1 VGRERLSPDYEDC
14 MSKGKIRP
22 FSRGKSLARREIES
36 ASLDLER
43 AQKTHLEGDYKWAT
57 IQLYYS
63 MFHSARALL
72 YSRNLREH
80 SHFCLVAAIRALF
93 VETHQLSNS
102 MLDGLKKA
110 KSLSE
115 DADYYG
121 RWSKKGCQRLLKT
134 AHGFLEQSKKLVAK
148 TN

>member
-1 VGRERLSPDYEDC
+1 VGGKRLNPYYEDC
-14 MSKGKIRP
+14 LRKGKIRP
-22 FSRGKSLARREIES
+22 FSRGRSLARREIES
-36 ASLDLER
+36 AASDLER
-43 AQKTHLEGDYKWAT
+43 AQKTYWDKDYKWAT

-72 YSRNLREH
+72 YSRNLRER

-93 VETHQLSNS
+93 VETHQLSNN
-102 MLDGLKKA
+102 MLDGLKEA
-110 KSLSE
+110 KSLRE

-121 RWSKKGCQRLLKT
+121 RWSKKGCQGLLET
-134 AHGFLEQSKKLVAK
+134 AHGFLERAKKLVAE

>member
-1 VGRERLSPDYEDC
+1 VGGERLNPYFEDC
-14 MSKGKIRP
+14 LRKGKIRP
-22 FSRGKSLARREIES
+22 FSRGKSLSRREIES
-36 ASLDLER
+36 AAFDLDR
-43 AQKTHLEGDYKWAT
+43 AQKTYRDKDYKWAT
-57 IQLYYS
+57 IQVYYS

-102 MLDGLKKA
+102 MLDGLKEA
-110 KSLSE
+110 KSLRE

-121 RWSKKGCQRLLKT
+121 RWSKHGCQGLLEK
-134 AHGFLEQSKKLVAK
+134 AQGFLEQAIKLVAGK
-148 TN
+148 N